1 MTSDPTALRDGEFW
15 RSLPGYADIDT
26 KTFLDHRWQARNSIT
41 SLDKL
46 RSVVGEL
53 VPELLFSDLSDGLA
67 RSPMSLRISPYLL
80 SLINWNDL
88 GNDPIRRQFLP
99 LASQFL
105 PDHPRLTLDSLGEQA
120 DILLPGLIH
129 RYPDK
134 ALFLPLDTC
143 PVYCRFCTR
152 SYTIGPD
159 TAQVHKPALHVSL
172 ARWEQTFDYIRN
184 HPEIEDILVSGG
196 DTWQLRAQQLEH
208 IGKTLLTIPHVRRIR
223 FATRGLA
230 AMPQKILTDHDWCR
244 TLAQLVDN
252 GRRLHKEVAVHTHF
266 NHPNEFTWISAE
278 ATDRLMELGITV
290 RNQSVLLRGV
300 NDDAHTMRLL
310 VRRLGHHNVHPY
322 YVYIH
327 DMVTGM
333 EDLRTSIATAMELEK
348 AVRGSTAGF
357 NTPTFI
363 CDAPGG
369 GGKRDVHSFE
379 HYNPQTGIS
388 VYSAPAVKPGQ
399 LFLYYDPIGLLP
411 EEGQQRWSNAREH
424 QPMIDEAIAAART
437 RMGEDG

>member
-1 MTSDPTALRDGEFW
+1 MTSDPTSLRDGEFW
-15 RSLPGYADIDT
+15 RSIPGYAGIDI
-26 KTFLDHRWQARNSIT
+26 KTFLDHRWQARNSVT

-46 RSVVGEL
+46 RSALGEL
-53 VPELLFSDLSDGLA
+53 VPELLFSDLSNGLA
-67 RSPMSLRISPYLL
+67 HSPMSMRLSPYLL

-88 GNDPIRRQFLP
+88 GKDPIRRQFLP

-105 PDHPRLTLDSLGEQA
+105 PDHPRLTLDSLEEQTDMA
-120 DILLPGLIH
+120 LPGLIH

-143 PVYCRFCTR
+143 PIYCRFCTR

-159 TAQVHKPALHVSL
+159 TTLVHKPALHVSL
-172 ARWEQTFDYIRN
+172 ARWAQTFDYIRN

-196 DTWQLRAQQLEH
+196 DAWQLRAQQLEH
-208 IGKTLLTIPHVRRIR
+208 IGQMLLAIPHVRRIR

-230 AMPQKILTDHDWCR
+230 AMPQKILTDHDWLK
-244 TLAQLVDN
+244 TLAQLVNN
-252 GRRLHKEVAVHTHF
+252 GRKLHKEVVVHTHF
-266 NHPNEFTWISAE
+266 NHPNEFTWISAN

-310 VRRLGHHNVHPY
+310 VRRLGHYNVHPY
-322 YVYIH
+322 YVYLH
-327 DMVTGM
+327 DMVPGV
-333 EDLRTSIATAMELEK
+333 EDLRTNVATAVELEK

-357 NTPTFI
+357 NTPTFV

-369 GGKRDVHSFE
+369 GGKRDIHSFE

-399 LFLYYDPIGLLP
+399 LFLYYDPVGLLP
-411 EEGQQRWSNAREH
+411 EEGQQRWSNAHEH
-424 QPMIDEAIAAART
+424 QGMIDEAIAAART
-437 RMGEDG
+437 GMGEDG